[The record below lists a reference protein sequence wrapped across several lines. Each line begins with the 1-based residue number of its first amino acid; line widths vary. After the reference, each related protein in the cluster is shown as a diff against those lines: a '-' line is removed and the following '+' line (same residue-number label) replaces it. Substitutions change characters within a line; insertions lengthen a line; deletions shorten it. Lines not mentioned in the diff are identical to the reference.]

1 MFNKGI
7 DDSSNMKASYKE
19 DVKLEDRLA
28 LEAEEEKKVTNG
40 DTFDDD
46 GAAEAAAGVDKS
58 SVSTASTSGG
68 ADSASFSPKEQASQE
83 MQVRF
88 IRRK

>member
-1 MFNKGI
+1 
-7 DDSSNMKASYKE
+7 MKASYKE

-46 GAAEAAAGVDKS
+46 SAAEAAAGVDKS
-58 SVSTASTSGG
+58 SVSTGSTTSG
-68 ADSASFSPKEQASQE
+68 ASDAGLFSPKEQASQE
-83 MQVRF
+83 MQVNF
-88 IRRK
+88 KNNIIAFTLKI